1 VTLLGRTYHYLMKCG
16 DLTRNGLK
24 YFTYDALH
32 AKTALNEHAA
42 ALNQIEERCNINYLH
57 SIYDE
62 LKEVN
67 ELVHD
72 CQQIGYFARQ
82 YAINPESFFS
92 EEAIMEINEYTSSSD
107 IAAITA
113 DNITCNQVIHY
124 TIKGQRQKTTI
135 NCYLNFQEPLLYPL
149 LFPGFI
155 LCVIFIYYIMFL

>member
-1 VTLLGRTYHYLMKCG
+1 MVQ
-16 DLTRNGLK
+16 K

-72 CQQIGYFARQ
+72 CQQIGYFSRQ

-92 EEAIMEINEYTSSSD
+92 EEAIMEINEYTSGLD

-113 DNITCNQVIHY
+113 DNITGNQVIHY

-135 NCYLNFQEPLLYPL
+135 NCYSNFQEPLLYPL